1 MHLPSVESEQQA
13 LLNDLQ
19 EINQFIKEESEKR
32 NIKILNLAKTLYRSS
47 RKRRGKERKTVW
59 RLAEETLPD
68 GVHLNT
74 ELKDRWAKIIATCI
88 KTFLNETKTE
98 VTP

>member
-1 MHLPSVESEQQA
+1 M
-13 LLNDLQ
+13 
-19 EINQFIKEESEKR
+19 
-32 NIKILNLAKTLYRSS
+32 
-47 RKRRGKERKTVW
+47 W

-68 GVHLNT
+68 GVHLNV

-88 KTFLNETKTE
+88 KTFLNEAKTE